1 MLRRGMV
8 LAVLLLALVGGSAAA
23 QARPLK
29 VVTTFS
35 ILAGITQEI
44 AGPAAEVVA
53 LVGPDGD
60 AHLFEPSPANVKA
73 LSEADLVVAN
83 GLGLE
88 PWLDRLVAAAGARG
102 KLVLA
107 SAGVTPRMEDRA
119 ADPHAWQDL
128 ANGRRYAANIAQALA
143 AAAPEQ
149 GAAITARAADYDR
162 RLDQLD
168 GWVRAQIATLPE
180 AQRRIITTHDAFGY
194 FGQAYGVTLLAAQGL
209 STEAEPT
216 SRDVARLVR
225 QIKQAKVRAV
235 FLENMSDP
243 RLIRALAHDAGAV
256 VGGTLYADA
265 LSAADGPA
273 PSYEAMFRHNVAVL
287 VAAMAKN

>member
-8 LAVLLLALVGGSAAA
+8 LAVLLLALVGGSGMA

-29 VVTTFS
+29 VVATFS

-44 AGPAAEVVA
+44 AGPAAEVVS

-128 ANGRRYAANIAQALA
+128 ANGRRYVANIAQALA

-162 RLDQLD
+162 RLEQLD

-235 FLENMSDP
+235 FLENMADP
-243 RLIRALAHDAGAV
+243 RLIRALARDAGAV

>member
-1 MLRRGMV
+1 MLRRGIV
-8 LAVLLLALVGGSAAA
+8 LAVLLLALVGGSGAA

-29 VVTTFS
+29 VVATFS

-102 KLVLA
+102 KLVVA
-107 SAGVTPRMEDRA
+107 SAGVTPRMEDRV

-143 AAAPEQ
+143 AAAPDQ
-149 GAAITARAADYDR
+149 GAAITARAADYDH
-162 RLDQLD
+162 RLEQLD

-194 FGQAYGVTLLAAQGL
+194 FGRAYGVTLLAAQGL

-273 PSYEAMFRHNVAVL
+273 PGYEAMFRHNVAVL

>member
-29 VVTTFS
+29 VVATFS
-35 ILAGITQEI
+35 ILAGITQDI

-149 GAAITARAADYDR
+149 GAAITARAAAYDH

-168 GWVRAQIATLPE
+168 GWVRAQIATLPV